1 MNSFHRHV
9 DESFQ
14 EPTLKSASVNLKFL
28 NCPSSG
34 LHFFARGAN
43 LDFLPKNVH
52 RSDTSLIYV
61 CQSVVV
67 PLTQDLLCK
76 TRHTDFLK
84 VVPAPRKPFDING
97 PSGKYSRADDVLSAC
112 LVSAAA

>member
-28 NCPSSG
+28 DCPSSG

-52 RSDTSLIYV
+52 CPDTSLVYV

-84 VVPAPRKPFDING
+84 LVLAPGKSFDVNN
-97 PSGKYSRADDVLSAC
+97 PRGKYPRADDVLSTC
-112 LVSAAA
+112 